1 MSGSGGYGVVSP
13 LAAESLGGSGGG
25 GGLRLGPGAQHAGAQ
40 MGVRLAAECPGRR
53 RMRRNATMKHVL
65 EILTLKMHRAMRAR
79 ALVRVRVEV
88 RVRVRPRVRVGVSQG

>member
-1 MSGSGGYGVVSP
+1 
-13 LAAESLGGSGGG
+13 
-25 GGLRLGPGAQHAGAQ
+25 
-40 MGVRLAAECPGRR
+40 
-53 RMRRNATMKHVL
+53 MRRNATMKHVL